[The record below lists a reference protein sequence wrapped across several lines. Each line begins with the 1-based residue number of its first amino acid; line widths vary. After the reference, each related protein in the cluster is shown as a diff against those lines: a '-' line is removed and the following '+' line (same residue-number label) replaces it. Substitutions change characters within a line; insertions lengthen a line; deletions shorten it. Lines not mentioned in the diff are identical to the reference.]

1 MCCSGN
7 IGFLDLYSR
16 GSYLNISI
24 LSWESITW
32 KVPRFFSRCWICW
45 CEPSKLL
52 IEHFQW
58 HRSLLLFRVILA
70 WPHEGILCDVQ
81 VVMMYFL
88 KIVSL
93 TCIHKNKLTF
103 LSQLTHIL
111 ERETS
116 HAFDGI
122 SSRVGS
128 RWESHTQPFN
138 LKAALSPLYR
148 QENWVFERLVFLFW
162 KPKTI
167 RPPVILPAKWVY
179 SQAAKNFYLQHAN
192 MANYKQVW

>member
-1 MCCSGN
+1 MCCSGTT
-7 IGFLDLYSR
+7 GLMDLYSR

-24 LSWESITW
+24 LCCENLFLR
-32 KVPRFFSRCWICW
+32 KVPRFFSHCWICW

-52 IEHFQW
+52 MEHFQW
-58 HRSLLLFRVILA
+58 DRSLLLFRVILA

-81 VVMMYFL
+81 VIMMYFL

-116 HAFDGI
+116 HAFDGM

-128 RWESHTQPFN
+128 GWESH
-138 LKAALSPLYR
+138 SPA
-148 QENWVFERLVFLFW
+148 
-162 KPKTI
+162 TG
-167 RPPVILPAKWVY
+167 
-179 SQAAKNFYLQHAN
+179 
-192 MANYKQVW
+192 